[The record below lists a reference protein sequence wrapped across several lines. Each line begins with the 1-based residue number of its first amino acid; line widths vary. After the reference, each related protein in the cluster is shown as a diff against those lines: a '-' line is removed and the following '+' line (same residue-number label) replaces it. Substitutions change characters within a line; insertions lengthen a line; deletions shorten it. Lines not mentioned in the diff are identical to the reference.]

1 MRLTLIALLLAGPA
15 GCGSDPATDG
25 GSDEEPTSS
34 FEETRNAAEQGDV
47 PAQFTLGLMYARGE
61 GGPKDYAEAVKWYRK
76 AAERGHASAQ
86 FYLGHAFHMGWGVSE
101 DDVEAVKW
109 FRKSAEQG
117 HAGGQFHLGVKY
129 DLGEGVPEDDLEAY
143 VWFAIADANGHLFAE
158 DRMPELVDTL
168 TPDQLAAAGKRIADL
183 TGQIN
188 ASTAE

>member
-1 MRLTLIALLLAGPA
+1 
-15 GCGSDPATDG
+15 
-25 GSDEEPTSS
+25 
-34 FEETRNAAEQGDV
+34 
-47 PAQFTLGLMYARGE
+47 
-61 GGPKDYAEAVKWYRK
+61 
-76 AAERGHASAQ
+76 
-86 FYLGHAFHMGWGVSE
+86 
-101 DDVEAVKW
+101 VKW